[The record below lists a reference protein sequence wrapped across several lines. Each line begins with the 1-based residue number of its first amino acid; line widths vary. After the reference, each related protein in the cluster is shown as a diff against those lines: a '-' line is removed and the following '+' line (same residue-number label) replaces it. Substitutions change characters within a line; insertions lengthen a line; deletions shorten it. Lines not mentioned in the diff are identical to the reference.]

1 MHHQSDRG
9 SHAMELDPSDADSA
23 YDGSISNQSYTESI
37 TSTSFD
43 YQYEPNDE
51 QEQDRLDLS
60 HHIYLMLLKG
70 ELCLAP
76 VKNPGRVLDLG
87 TGTGI
92 WALDFADDNP
102 DSEVIGI
109 DLSPIQPA
117 WVPPNCRFEVDD
129 FEETWTYS
137 QKFDYIHGRE
147 MEGSIRDHDTLF
159 ERALEN
165 LNPNGWLEMA
175 SMEVNSY
182 SDDDT
187 HLQAPN
193 ILEIGKNLHTASKLF
208 GKDMSSISSWKERM
222 EKAGFVNVKEEIL
235 KLPQSPWS
243 KDPKLRELGKYH
255 QLNML
260 EAMPPYSYALF
271 TRLLGW
277 NRVQIEVLLAGVR
290 RELKDLSLH
299 LYTNVHII
307 YGQKPG

>member
-1 MHHQSDRG
+1 
-9 SHAMELDPSDADSA
+9 MELAN
-23 YDGSISNQSYTESI
+23 IS
-37 TSTSFD
+37 
-43 YQYEPNDE
+43 
-51 QEQDRLDLS
+51 R
-60 HHIYLMLLKG
+60 
-70 ELCLAP
+70 
-76 VKNPGRVLDLG
+76 
-87 TGTGI
+87 
-92 WALDFADDNP
+92 
-102 DSEVIGI
+102 
-109 DLSPIQPA
+109 
-117 WVPPNCRFEVDD
+117 VPPNCRFEVDD

-235 KLPQSPWS
+235 K
-243 KDPKLRELGKYH
+243 
-255 QLNML
+255 
-260 EAMPPYSYALF
+260 
-271 TRLLGW
+271 
-277 NRVQIEVLLAGVR
+277 VR
-290 RELKDLSLH
+290 RDGFLILLLILKMLTSYSSLK
-299 LYTNVHII
+299 VH
-307 YGQKPG
+307 GPRTQSSESSESTTS